1 MEIVKCK
8 ISVKC
13 DVDGCHN
20 KADYQFIFDGETPQY
35 GFCKSCALKM
45 KNALK
50 NLDRGNG
57 NGSK

>member
-13 DVDGCHN
+13 DVDGCYN

-35 GFCKSCALKM
+35 GFCKSCVDKM
-45 KNALK
+45 KNSLTKLDGGNK
-50 NLDRGNG
+50 NE
-57 NGSK
+57 SK